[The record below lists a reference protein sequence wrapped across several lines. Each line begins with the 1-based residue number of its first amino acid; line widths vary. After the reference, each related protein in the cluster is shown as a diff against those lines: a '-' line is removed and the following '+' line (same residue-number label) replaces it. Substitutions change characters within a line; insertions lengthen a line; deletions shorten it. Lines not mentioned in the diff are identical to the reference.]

1 MRMCWRHAGKY
12 RANQLKEYSGSDN
25 EGEDRLS
32 IFRKMAG
39 SAIPMATP
47 ARISSKDSPPGV

>member
-39 SAIPMATP
+39 SAIPTATP
-47 ARISSKDSPPGV
+47 A